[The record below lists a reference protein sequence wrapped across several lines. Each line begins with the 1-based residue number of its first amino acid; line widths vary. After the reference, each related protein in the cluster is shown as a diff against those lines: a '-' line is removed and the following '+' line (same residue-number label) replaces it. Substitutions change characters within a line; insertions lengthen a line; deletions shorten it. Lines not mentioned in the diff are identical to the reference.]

1 MTKFVMSDVVVS
13 TVKID
18 DVEPFSYFTIKGQ
31 GDLSYNA
38 CTDKKGY
45 GFNLVKEVSTKDKN
59 DNWIMNTRN
68 FYFTNDEM
76 QNNFIMGYE
85 YHKNETQIKR
95 DIKINKII
103 NEEGSTRLY

>member
-1 MTKFVMSDVVVS
+1 MSDIVVS
-13 TVKID
+13 IVKID
-18 DVEPFSYFTIKGQ
+18 DIEPFSYFTIKGQ

-45 GFNLVKEVSTKDKN
+45 GFNLVKEVS
-59 DNWIMNTRN
+59 IMNTRN

>member
-38 CTDKKGY
+38 
-45 GFNLVKEVSTKDKN
+45 
-59 DNWIMNTRN
+59 
-68 FYFTNDEM
+68 
-76 QNNFIMGYE
+76 
-85 YHKNETQIKR
+85 
-95 DIKINKII
+95 
-103 NEEGSTRLY
+103 